1 MAANTLAK
9 FWAEQST
16 LESLIDKKKKKT
28 KDDPEEYHLRVMLH
42 RLMWVTYVGDIPEGN
57 QIDHLSGNKHDNRL
71 VNLDCVTA
79 QENSLRAA
87 SPEHR
92 ARAAAIL
99 VARCRALGLP
109 VEP

>member
-9 FWAEQST
+9 FWADTST

-28 KDDPEEYHLRVMLH
+28 KHPEEYRLRVMLH
-42 RLMWVTYVGDIPEGN
+42 RLVWVTCVGDIPEGN

-79 QENSLRAA
+79 QENSRRAH